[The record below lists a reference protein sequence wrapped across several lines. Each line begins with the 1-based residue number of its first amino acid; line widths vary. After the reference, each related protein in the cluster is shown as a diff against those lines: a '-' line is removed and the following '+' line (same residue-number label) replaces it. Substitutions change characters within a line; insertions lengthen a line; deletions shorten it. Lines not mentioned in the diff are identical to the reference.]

1 MPLNFDFEAIKF
13 MDGSLTAVMVDEDG
27 DPNRVI
33 ENTEKSYIEVKWWL
47 KTSDPWILN
56 NTTFHLSATAELIG
70 SGEVTPLATLD
81 VPVTTPVVSWA
92 VQMPITP
99 STPPIPDGAYHIVV
113 LLTHTAPYPTGDKLT
128 RLAGFAELPIVQFYT
143 HEA

>member
-1 MPLNFDFEAIKF
+1 MPDNFDFESIKF
-13 MDGSLTAVMVDEDG
+13 SDGNLGAVIVDQDG

-33 ENTEKSYIEVKWWL
+33 ENTETSYIEVKWWL

-56 NTTFHLSATAELIG
+56 NTTFHLSATAEAIG
-70 SGEVTPLATLD
+70 SGEVSALASMD
-81 VPVTTPVVSWA
+81 VPVTTPDLSWSA
-92 VQMPITP
+92 KMQITP
-99 STPPIPDGAYHIVV
+99 STPLIPDGAYHIVV